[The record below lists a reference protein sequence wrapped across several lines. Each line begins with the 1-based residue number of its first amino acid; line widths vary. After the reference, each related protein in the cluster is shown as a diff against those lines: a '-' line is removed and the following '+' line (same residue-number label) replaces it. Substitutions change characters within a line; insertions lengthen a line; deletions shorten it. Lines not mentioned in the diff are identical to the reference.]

1 MTNRTQQIIL
11 WRQKR
16 RRHDRQRPRP
26 WRWLFQFSLSGLAI
40 FFLIF
45 GGGALTAT
53 AAAAG
58 VYVYFAQ
65 NLPDAAAIETEQEDF
80 ATVKIF
86 DRTGQHLL
94 YESIDPRPFRG
105 DRTYLPLNEMSPWL
119 AKATI
124 ALEDRSFYENPGINL
139 RLSLIHI
146 SEPTRPY

>member
-16 RRHDRQRPRP
+16 RRHDRQRPHP

-94 YESIDPRPFRG
+94 YESIE
-105 DRTYLPLNEMSPWL
+105 LP
-119 AKATI
+119 
-124 ALEDRSFYENPGINL
+124 
-139 RLSLIHI
+139 
-146 SEPTRPY
+146 